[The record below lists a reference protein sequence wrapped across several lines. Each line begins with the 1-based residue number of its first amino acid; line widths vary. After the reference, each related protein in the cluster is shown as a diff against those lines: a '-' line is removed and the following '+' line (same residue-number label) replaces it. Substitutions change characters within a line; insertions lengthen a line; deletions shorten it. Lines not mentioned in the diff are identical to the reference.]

1 MDKIYIIIVVVISI
15 FVIIPMS
22 IIIYFT
28 LKTPVQTAP
37 VQEMQTTPQ
46 APTPRLMVLTPI
58 KNDNITNLPKILER
72 DNKTQLTSEQLKIK
86 AIYEANVAETQAQK
100 AEKAKK

>member
-1 MDKIYIIIVVVISI
+1 MDKIYIIIAVVISI

-22 IIIYFT
+22 IIIYFA
-28 LKTPVQTAP
+28 LKTPQAP
-37 VQEMQTTPQ
+37 VQEIQTAPQ
-46 APTPRLMVLTPI
+46 VVVPKPLPPMVLTPI
-58 KNDNITNLPKILER
+58 KSDNITNLPKILEI

-86 AIYEANVAETQAQK
+86 AIYEAAQK